1 MIYQDI
7 MQAVLLKPASEGAT
21 NLRIVSGYAS
31 PAMLEN
37 HLRQLK
43 QAKLSVGIHLTV
55 GMTKG
60 TLDAQDRR
68 GYQDVVA
75 ADWGGSRVL
84 GVRVISKGS
93 QVHSKVY
100 VWDGP
105 AGYHKAFAG
114 SANYSVSA
122 MVEENTREVCAEV
135 DWSEADQ
142 YVRECEGN
150 ARSVIYSSGDRKKWR
165 DQELALSNAMPE
177 ESSILWDQS
186 VDIPLLVRRAGRLE
200 VPAKSGVNWGQRDG
214 REPNQAYLSLSS
226 KSQDFFPAPP
236 TRFMV
241 YTRRHGGFVA
251 VRAQA
256 EGKALQSST
265 NNSTLGIMLRNAVG
279 VGLGAFVKTEDVIKA
294 GLQSIRCYKMVSGDY
309 FLDL

>member
-43 QAKLSVGIHLTV
+43 QANLSVGIHLTV

-84 GVRVISKGS
+84 GVRVISKGP

-135 DWSEADQ
+135 DWTEADQ
-142 YVRECEGN
+142 YVRGCEAN

-177 ESSILWDQS
+177 ESAILWDQY
-186 VDIPLLVRRAGRLE
+186 VDIPLLVRRGGRLE
-200 VPAKSGVNWGQRDG
+200 VPAKSGVNWGQLGATRRQRAESGVPKPQRKVPGLLSGTSDQVHGLYPKAWWVCRGKSPGG
-214 REPNQAYLSLSS
+214 REG
-226 KSQDFFPAPP
+226 PP
-236 TRFMV
+236 V
-241 YTRRHGGFVA
+241 
-251 VRAQA
+251 
-256 EGKALQSST
+256 
-265 NNSTLGIMLRNAVG
+265 
-279 VGLGAFVKTEDVIKA
+279 
-294 GLQSIRCYKMVSGDY
+294 
-309 FLDL
+309 

>member
-1 MIYQDI
+1 MIYEDI
-7 MQAVLLKPASEGAT
+7 MQVVLLKPASEGAT

-31 PAMLEN
+31 PAMLEM
-37 HLRQLK
+37 HLRCLK
-43 QAKLSVGIHLTV
+43 QAKLSVGIHLTI
-55 GMTKG
+55 GMSKG
-60 TLDAQDRR
+60 ALDAQDRR

-84 GVRVISKGS
+84 GVRIINKGC

-105 AGYHKAFAG
+105 EGYHKAFAG

-122 MVEENTREVCAEV
+122 MVEEKTMEVCAEV
-135 DWSEADQ
+135 DWLEADQ

-150 ARSVIYSSGDRKKWR
+150 ARSVVNSSGDRKKWR
-165 DQELALSNAMPE
+165 EQEMALSDAMPE
-177 ESSILWDQS
+177 ESTILWDQS

-200 VPAKSGVNWGQRDG
+200 VPAKSGVNWGQREG
-214 REPNQAYLSLSS
+214 REPNQAYLSLSA

-236 TRFMV
+236 ARFML

-265 NNSTLGIMLRNAVG
+265 NNSTLGVILRNAMG
-279 VGLGAFVKTEDVIKA
+279 VELGAFVKTDDVIRA